1 MPGTLLITLTLTSLV
16 AVPLHFVWMRFVRRK
31 TGGFKQIQLGRFKR
45 NCPSDICSEHIYCL
59 DLHLWK
65 GKTYTR
71 ICWDLER
78 SPLFAKS
85 SLVDIHSFNFWDN
98 MIQGGLLPVMSRAYS
113 LHLSGPRKTPFIRA
127 PYIALNLAEAH
138 LVNSRFEKFGWLVKV
153 LGFLLW
159 LRKSDPELLRVVIF
173 SPQHAP
179 NSFRDPF
186 SLQSHTTTRINLLHQ
201 ETFVFVDSRLS
212 RLSRKRFGPFL
223 AFLSCVYAFQ
233 MVQT

>member
-16 AVPLHFVWMRFVRRK
+16 AVPLHFVWMRFVRKK
-31 TGGFKQIQLGRFKR
+31 TGGFKKIQLGRFKR

-65 GKTYTR
+65 AKTYTR

-98 MIQGGLLPVMSRAYS
+98 MIQGGLLPVMSRV
-113 LHLSGPRKTPFIRA
+113 LHSTYRGPLTPFLGA
-127 PYIALNLAEAH
+127 PFRSIP
-138 LVNSRFEKFGWLVKV
+138 SRGSPGEFPFRNVWSVKV

-173 SPQHAP
+173 SPQQAP